1 MLGGGAWGLTTP
13 LELCPFFKAKELVPL
28 TAVGIVSINDLLM
41 RPPRRYED
49 RRRFDGCDALS
60 ESRAVCLKV
69 RVVDTGWKGFK
80 GRGGYFE
87 AIVEDCSGLGFSRV
101 SCRWFHFPAIS
112 RMLCVGQELVMY
124 GKPKLYGKTLC
135 MVHPEFE
142 AVQEG
147 DSIHMGRIVPVYG
160 NLPGMASKRYREI
173 VWTALQGLQDGSDSA
188 FYEFA
193 EHFPREQ
200 ALLELHFPQ
209 EDQRWIK
216 ARRRFALEECLIQQ
230 LNVAWRRRTNRA
242 RIGMVTAG
250 TTHFV
255 KDLSDSLPFQLT
267 ESQKNC
273 VREIYRDMKSAIPMN
288 RLLQGDVG
296 SGKTLVAMCAMLMAV
311 EKGYQAVL
319 MAPTQILAEQH
330 YKNFR
335 TLLDPLDIP
344 ISLRTGGR
352 NEESIIRFSSS
363 SGQGSIIIGT
373 HALLY
378 EKNAPDNPGLIVI
391 DEQHKFGVEQREKL
405 IASSVRPDVLVM
417 TATPIPRTLTLTIY
431 GDLDVSVIDR
441 PPEGRGS
448 VTTAIRSR
456 KQMKKI
462 ISFFKDQIE
471 EGRQIYIVSPLIEES
486 ETKSKKSKKAASVLK
501 DLEEWRERLP
511 GIEIGI
517 LHGKMSPEEKDS
529 VMNDFR
535 KNNTSI
541 LVATTVIEVGVD
553 VPNAT
558 VMMINDADRFGLSQL
573 HQLRG
578 RIGRGA
584 HHSYCILLS
593 DISAADE
600 QWEKLSIIEK
610 TGDGFKLAEEDLRLR
625 GPGNV
630 LGTEQSGVSSVRFDE
645 WLSDARLIH
654 RGRELADEIL
664 TNDPALSKPENKV
677 LREMLCGESPA
688 AAVP

>member
-1 MLGGGAWGLTTP
+1 MVADGSWSLVAP
-13 LELCPFFKAKELVPL
+13 LEQCPFLKAKEV
-28 TAVGIVSINDLLM
+28 AVLSSAGIISVHDLLM

-49 RRRFDGCDALS
+49 RRRFDGFDSLS
-60 ESRAVCLKV
+60 ESHAVCLKV
-69 RVVDTGWKGFK
+69 CVVDTGWKGFK

-87 AIVEDCSGLGFSRV
+87 AIVEDRSGLGFSQV
-101 SCRWFHFPAIS
+101 SCRWFHFPAIA
-112 RMLCVGQELVMY
+112 RMLCAGQELIMY
-124 GKPKLYGKTLC
+124 GKPKIYGKKLC

-142 AVQEG
+142 VVQES

-160 NLPGMASKRYREI
+160 NLTGMPSRRYREL
-173 VWTALQGLQDGSDSA
+173 VWSALHGLSA
-188 FYEFA
+188 EPASEFYEFA
-193 EHFPREQ
+193 AHFPRAQ
-200 ALLELHFPQ
+200 ALAHLHFPE
-209 EDQRWIK
+209 EDQGWIK
-216 ARRRFALEECLIQQ
+216 ARRRFALEECLVQQ
-230 LNVAWRRRTNRA
+230 LNVAWRRRGNRA
-242 RIGMVTAG
+242 RTGLVTAG
-250 TTHFV
+250 TTHLV
-255 KDLSDSLPFQLT
+255 KDLADSLPFELT
-267 ESQKNC
+267 ESQKQC
-273 VREIYRDMKSAIPMN
+273 VREIYKDMKSPVPMN

-296 SGKTLVAMCAMLMAV
+296 SGKTLVALCAMLMAV
-311 EKGYQAVL
+311 EKGYRAVL

-335 TLLDPLDIP
+335 SLLDHLDVP
-344 ISLRTGGR
+344 VSLRTGAR
-352 NEESIIRFSSS
+352 CEESIIRFSS
-363 SGQGSIIIGT
+363 GKNEGSIIIGT

-378 EKNAPDNPGLIVI
+378 EKNAPENPGLVVI

-405 IASSVRPDVLVM
+405 IASGACPDVLVM

-441 PPEGRGS
+441 PPEGRGQ
-448 VTTAIRSR
+448 VTTAIRTR

-462 ISFFKDQIE
+462 VSFFKQQIK

-486 ETKSKKSKKAASVLK
+486 EAKGKKGKASSVIK
-501 DLEEWRERLP
+501 DLEGWRERLP
-511 GIEIGI
+511 GIEIGL
-517 LHGKMSPEEKDS
+517 LHGKMSPEEKDAA
-529 VMNDFR
+529 MNDFR
-535 KNNTSI
+535 RNHTSV

-578 RIGRGA
+578 RIGRGG

-593 DISAADE
+593 DISETDE

-610 TGDGFKLAEEDLRLR
+610 IGDGFNLAEEDLRLR

-630 LGTEQSGVSSVRFDE
+630 LGKEQSGVSSVRFDE
-645 WLSDARLIH
+645 WLTDARLIH
-654 RGRELADEIL
+654 RGRELAEEIL
-664 TNDPALSKPENKV
+664 DADPGLSKPEHKA
-677 LREMLCGESPA
+677 LREMIHGESFN

>member
-1 MLGGGAWGLTTP
+1 MADVESWSLGVS
-13 LELCPFFKAKELVPL
+13 LEECPFLKGKDAAALS
-28 TAVGIVSINDLLM
+28 AAGIVSMHDLLM

-49 RRRFDGCDALS
+49 RRRFDGFDSLS
-60 ESRAVCLKV
+60 ESHAVCLKV
-69 RVVDTGWKGFK
+69 SVVDTGWKGFK

-87 AIVEDCSGLGFSRV
+87 AIVEDRSGLGLSQV
-101 SCRWFHFPAIS
+101 SCRWFHFPAIA
-112 RMLCVGQELVMY
+112 RMLCVGQELIMY
-124 GKPKLYGKTLC
+124 GKPKMYGKKLC
-135 MVHPEFE
+135 MLHPEFE
-142 AVQEG
+142 VVQEG

-160 NLPGMASKRYREI
+160 NLPGMASRRYREL
-173 VWTALQGLQDGSDSA
+173 VWFALNGLKSESDPA

-193 EHFPREQ
+193 VHFPRVQ
-200 ALLELHFPQ
+200 ALRQLHFP
-209 EDQRWIK
+209 EEESGWVK
-216 ARRRFALEECLIQQ
+216 ARRRFALEECLVQQ
-230 LNVAWRRRTNRA
+230 LNVAWRRRENRA
-242 RIGMVTAG
+242 RRGMVTAG
-250 TTHFV
+250 TTHLV
-255 KDLSDSLPFQLT
+255 KDLAEALPFELT
-267 ESQKNC
+267 ESQKQC
-273 VREIYRDMKSAIPMN
+273 VREIYRDMKSPSPMN

-296 SGKTLVAMCAMLMAV
+296 SGKTLVALCAMLMAV

-335 TLLDPLDIP
+335 SLLDSLDVP
-344 ISLRTGGR
+344 VSLRTGSR
-352 NEESIIRFSSS
+352 CEESIIRFA
-363 SGQGSIIIGT
+363 SGDGGGSIIIGT

-378 EKNAPDNPGLIVI
+378 EKNAPENPGLIVI

-405 IASSVRPDVLVM
+405 IASGTCPDVLVM

-431 GDLDVSVIDR
+431 GDLDVSVIER
-441 PPEGRGS
+441 PPEGRGQ

-462 ISFFKDQIE
+462 VSFFKEQIE

-486 ETKSKKSKKAASVLK
+486 EAKGKKAKGTAVLK

-511 GIEIGI
+511 GIEVGL
-517 LHGKMSPEEKDS
+517 LHGKMSPEEKDAA
-529 VMNDFR
+529 MNDFR
-535 KNNTSI
+535 KNHTSV

-578 RIGRGA
+578 RIGRGG

-593 DISAADE
+593 DISQTDE

-645 WLSDARLIH
+645 WLTDARLIH
-654 RGRELADEIL
+654 RGRELAEEIL
-664 TNDPALSKPENKV
+664 NGDPGLSKPEHRA
-677 LREMLCGESPA
+677 LRAMIHGESFN